1 MADQPAES
9 MPSASQWPHAAIVAV
24 TAILAVAAV
33 AAVAM
38 LHYKKASDAVT
49 VLGPVTGVISS
60 LVAAYF
66 GVRSGS
72 LAMQKANEAE
82 SIRRQPLKPGTEQQQ

>member
-1 MADQPAES
+1 MADQSADL
-9 MPSASQWPHAAIVAV
+9 MPSAMQKPYAAIVAV
-24 TAILAVAAV
+24 VAIVAVGAVTAI
-33 AAVAM
+33 AM

-49 VLGPVTGVISS
+49 VLGPVVAVISS

-72 LAMQKANEAE
+72 LSQQKANEGDA
-82 SIRRQPLKPGTEQQQ
+82 IRQQLGGPG

>member
-1 MADQPAES
+1 
-9 MPSASQWPHAAIVAV
+9 MPSASQLPHAAIVAV
-24 TAILAVAAV
+24 VAVLAVAGV
-33 AAVAM
+33 AAIAM
-38 LHYKKASDAVT
+38 LHYDKASDAVT
-49 VLGPVTGVISS
+49 VLGPVTAVISS

-82 SIRRQPLKPGTEQQQ
+82 SIRRQPETPNPQQPDPGP

>member
-1 MADQPAES
+1 
-9 MPSASQWPHAAIVAV
+9 MPSASQLPHAAIVAV
-24 TAILAVAAV
+24 VAVLAVAGV

-38 LHYKKASDAVT
+38 LHYDKASDAVT
-49 VLGPVTGVISS
+49 VLGPVTAVISS

-72 LAMQKANEAE
+72 LALQKANEAE
-82 SIRRQPLKPGTEQQQ
+82 TIRRQPETPNPSRESEQAVP

>member
-1 MADQPAES
+1 MPNESAEL
-9 MPSASQWPHAAIVAV
+9 MPSAAQWPHAAIVVV
-24 TAILAVAAV
+24 TAIVAIGAI

-38 LHYKKASDAVT
+38 LHYKAPGDAVT
-49 VLGPVTGVISS
+49 VLGPVIAVISS

-72 LAMQKANEAE
+72 MAMQKANEAE
-82 SIRRQPLKPGTEQQQ
+82 AIRKQPET